1 MATTAQCTLHYEK
14 VDKKPPFGIGSK
26 DKAKNGQSIT
36 SNLTLRKRSA
46 PSAFKLRNSYFSW
59 NNSIVDWLLKRM
71 QYRVTKFPLNILMQ
85 QKRHIIPIEHS
96 LRALTCSALVAIKD
110 ATQCD
115 GLNYR
120 DPVQKCRKTAFSYN
134 PKAL

>member
-1 MATTAQCTLHYEK
+1 
-14 VDKKPPFGIGSK
+14 
-26 DKAKNGQSIT
+26 
-36 SNLTLRKRSA
+36 
-46 PSAFKLRNSYFSW
+46 
-59 NNSIVDWLLKRM
+59 M
-71 QYRVTKFPLNILMQ
+71 QHRVTKFPPEYFDADKKIYNS
-85 QKRHIIPIEHS
+85 KIPIEHS

-134 PKAL
+134 PKAPKHHISFL